1 MDMLLIFY
9 GYFMGVLWICL
20 MFFLVEEVL
29 IHPIYI
35 YINMDLL
42 KG

>member
-20 MFFLVEEVL
+20 MFFFGRRGFD
-29 IHPIYI
+29 PPNI